1 MKGNAMEK
9 KGLEGLH
16 VWQKSREFAVA
27 VYQKILPVLP
37 HEEKYAI
44 AQQLRRSVQSVPANI
59 AEAYGRYSYQE
70 GIRFSYIAR
79 GSLEETYSHLTLIKD
94 LSYAPVEAV
103 QECLDLYKETAK
115 LINGYIEY
123 LKRSQGTKKNAI
135 SELIEYQW

>member
-16 VWQKSREFAVA
+16 LWQKSRELAVE

-79 GSLEETYSHLTLIKD
+79 GSLEETHSHLILIKRPG
-94 LSYAPVEAV
+94 LCA
-103 QECLDLYKETAK
+103 
-115 LINGYIEY
+115 
-123 LKRSQGTKKNAI
+123 R
-135 SELIEYQW
+135 